1 MVVAGK
7 GAVVRKAGW
16 IVLGVTVAGL
26 VTGCA
31 GDLPVKQRP
40 SGGSAPKASHS
51 PKRDLPEGMHKLG
64 ESVSTEAKTWTLAPS
79 TLTEVTPTGSAKGVP
94 HGWRAAKMT
103 WKLTNNAG
111 EIQPLLDL
119 FPTVRYGSMGR
130 PAVAF
135 TDTGI
140 EGMPDTISADPPRVK
155 PGGAYTVTMGIAVP
169 ADAAGGPVTI
179 TTRPKTLFGNT
190 GDVAFFEGPFP
201 GAAARKGVALRP
213 SPAPESKKT
222 LAFGEWNA
230 DQQLSVG
237 DVRAEGTGDD
247 GRPVYGGDLTM
258 FNDASDA
265 SGPPYTPMKTTVRVY
280 YGDQLKEADLVQ
292 ALVPGA
298 GETAFIAPQR
308 AATHHFRFS
317 LPQGTKPGTVTVEV
331 TDLGTALATFEG
343 KITDRSS

>member
-1 MVVAGK
+1 MVAGK
-7 GAVVRKAGW
+7 GVVVRKAGW
-16 IVLGVTVAGL
+16 IVLGATMAGL

-31 GDLPVKQRP
+31 GDPPAKQHP
-40 SGGSAPKASHS
+40 AGSSAPKASHP
-51 PKRDLPEGMHKLG
+51 PKRELPEGMHKLG

-111 EIQPLLDL
+111 EIQPLLGL

-140 EGMPDTISADPPRVK
+140 EGLPDTTSDDPPRVK
-155 PGGAYTVTMGIAVP
+155 PGGTYSVTMGIAVP
-169 ADAAGGPVTI
+169 ADAAGDPITI
-179 TTRPKTLFGNT
+179 TTRAKTLFGNT

-201 GAAARKGVALRP
+201 GAPARKTVALHP
-213 SPAPESKKT
+213 SPAPETKKT

-230 DQQLSVG
+230 DQQLSV
-237 DVRAEGTGDD
+237 DNVHAEGTDDD
-247 GRPVYGGDLTM
+247 GRPLYGGDLTL
-258 FNDASDA
+258 FNDATDA
-265 SGPPYTPMKTTVRVY
+265 SGPPYTPMKTSVRVS

-292 ALVPGA
+292 ALVPSA

-308 AATHHFRFS
+308 AATHHFRFA
-317 LPQGTKPGTVTVEV
+317 LPQGTKPGSVTVEV

-343 KITDRSS
+343 MITAQSS

>member
-1 MVVAGK
+1 MK
-7 GAVVRKAGW
+7 RAGW
-16 IVLGVTVAGL
+16 IVLGLTAAGL
-26 VTGCA
+26 ITGCA
-31 GDLPVKQRP
+31 ADPPLKQRP
-40 SGGSAPKASHS
+40 AGESKPKPSQT

-64 ESVSTEAKTWTLAPS
+64 ESVTTEKKTWTLAPS

-130 PAVAF
+130 SAVGF

-140 EGMPDTISADPPRVK
+140 EGMPDTVSADPPRVK
-155 PGGAYTVTMGIAVP
+155 PGGTYTVTMGIAVP
-169 ADAAGGPVTI
+169 ADAAGAPITI
-179 TTRPKTLFGNT
+179 TTRPKTLFGTT

-201 GAAARKGVALRP
+201 GAPARKAVALHP
-213 SPAPESKKT
+213 SPAPETKKT

-230 DQQLSVG
+230 DQQLSIG

-247 GRPVYGGDLTM
+247 GRPVYGGDLTV
-258 FNDASDA
+258 FNDATDG
-265 SGPPYTPMKTTVRVY
+265 SGPPYTPLKTSVRVY
-280 YGDQLKEADLVQ
+280 YGDQLKEADLIG
-292 ALVPGA
+292 ALVPTA
-298 GETAFIAPQR
+298 DETAFIAPQR
-308 AATHHFRFS
+308 AATHHFRFA
-317 LPQGTKPGTVTVEV
+317 LPKGTKPGTATVEV